1 MGEIQFENESSTFK
15 SRRVFGEPETP
26 KMIKG
31 IMRILPIKSEQQAG
45 NLLMAIAAL
54 GMLASIFIIYS
65 ATATPT
71 PGEFVINTKTPD
83 AIRNLLP
90 R

>member
-45 NLLMAIAAL
+45 HILMGIAAL
-54 GMLASIFIIYS
+54 GLIASIFIIYN

-71 PGEFVINTKTPD
+71 PGEFVVNTKAPD

>member
-26 KMIKG
+26 VMIKG

-45 NLLMAIAAL
+45 YLLMSIAVL
-54 GMLASIFIIYS
+54 GLLASIFIIYS
-65 ATATPT
+65 ATSTGT
-71 PGEFVINTKTPD
+71 PGEFVVSAKTPD